1 MKDRRKFHR
10 WECSLDCYCWGE
22 GYEFAAVL
30 TNLSFNGARVH
41 TNKKSPAEGSEI
53 KVAIL
58 PEGEAGVPGKENVL
72 KARIVAIYEGGEC
85 FGIEFYGKWD
95 EKVEI
100 LMPVFQRYIK
110 VD

>member
-1 MKDRRKFHR
+1 MRDRRKFHR
-10 WECSLDCYCWGE
+10 WDCSLECYCWGE
-22 GYEFAAVL
+22 GYEFQASL

-41 TNKKSPAEGSEI
+41 SDNKIPVEGAEI

-58 PEGEAGVPGKENVL
+58 PEDSNIPDEGSIL
-72 KARIVAIYEGGEC
+72 KARVVAVYEDGEC

>member
-1 MKDRRKFHR
+1 MQDRRKFHR

-22 GYEFAAVL
+22 GYEFKAVL
-30 TNLSFNGARVH
+30 TNLSFNGARVYS
-41 TNKKSPAEGSEI
+41 KSKSPVEGSEI
-53 KVAIL
+53 RVGIL
-58 PEGEAGVPGKENVL
+58 PEGDPGIPDKKSILN
-72 KARIVAIYEGGEC
+72 ARVVAIYEDGEC